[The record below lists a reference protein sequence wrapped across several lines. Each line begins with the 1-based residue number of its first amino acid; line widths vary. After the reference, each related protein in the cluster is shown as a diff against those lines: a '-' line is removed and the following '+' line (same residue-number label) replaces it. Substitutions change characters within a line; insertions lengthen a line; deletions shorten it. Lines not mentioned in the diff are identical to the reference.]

1 MADIDLKN
9 RVSRIRRIPSGLCRL
24 ISCAHSALKANFRST
39 GERFETLLNLALNN
53 SQSHS
58 CTGEDETGSLP
69 FTDSQINWLRKAYV
83 LLERMRQ
90 QAGGH
95 RMVALMSRIAESLET
110 YRVNPRAFG
119 TVGLITVTAGLV
131 HLSPQVGFAG
141 DLGLIAASFVLLKF
155 IGFYVIHREYK
166 DQLGELAQE
175 LKTKF
180 EYTGNVEIN
189 NLEDFLYILSDLRI
203 FCKKNR
209 KDPDLVDQVFIRLFS
224 KYWLH
229 SRRNKGRKDGRV
241 KQA

>member
-39 GERFETLLNLALNN
+39 GERFEILLNSALNK
-53 SQSHS
+53 SQGHS
-58 CTGEDETGSLP
+58 CTGEDETVSLS

-90 QAGGH
+90 QAGGY

-110 YRVNPRAFG
+110 YRINPRAFG
-119 TVGLITVTAGLV
+119 TVGLVTVTVGLV

-141 DLGLIAASFVLLKF
+141 DMGLIAASFVLLKF
-155 IGFYVIHREYK
+155 IGFYVRHREYK
-166 DQLGELAQE
+166 EQMRELVQK
-175 LKTKF
+175 LRSDF

-203 FCKKNR
+203 FCKKDII
-209 KDPDLVDQVFIRLFS
+209 DPDLVDQIFIKLFA

-229 SRRNKGRKDGRV
+229 STRNKGGKCDRV